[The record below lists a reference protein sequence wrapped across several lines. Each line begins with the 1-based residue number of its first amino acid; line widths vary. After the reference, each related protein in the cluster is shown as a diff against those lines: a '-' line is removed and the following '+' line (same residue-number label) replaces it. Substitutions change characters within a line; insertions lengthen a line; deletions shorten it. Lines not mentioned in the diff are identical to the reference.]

1 LPGAAALSKS
11 EVARPAQRKG
21 EISGAKL
28 LEIAADL
35 FRRQGYVSTT
45 MRDIADAAGMKA
57 GSLYYHFSA
66 KDEILGQVLA
76 RSIEA
81 AIDGFRKAMA
91 AVSADADFR
100 LRFTAAVTAHIR
112 TVHEFGNY
120 THASRNLL
128 THVPASAREKHRA
141 MRAEYDGLWRD
152 LMRQG
157 EEAGEIASP
166 LPAGVVRQFLLG
178 ALNWT
183 TEWADPG
190 RKNFDELGAIASQLF
205 LNALARPIPQPGPKD
220 PT

>member
-1 LPGAAALSKS
+1 LSKS

-66 KDEILGQVLA
+66 KDEILGQVLS

-81 AIDGFRKAMA
+81 AIDGFRKAMG

-205 LNALARPIPQPGPKD
+205 LNALALPIIPPAPKD

>member
-1 LPGAAALSKS
+1 
-11 EVARPAQRKG
+11 
-21 EISGAKL
+21 
-28 LEIAADL
+28 
-35 FRRQGYVSTT
+35 

-205 LNALARPIPQPGPKD
+205 LNALALPIIPPASKD

>member
-1 LPGAAALSKS
+1 LSNSAAA
-11 EVARPAQRKG
+11 RPSPRKG

-45 MRDIADAAGMKA
+45 MRDIADVAGMKA

-66 KDEILGQVLA
+66 KDEILGQVLS

-81 AIDGFRKAMA
+81 AIDGFRAAMA
-91 AVSADADFR
+91 AVPADADFR
-100 LRFTAAVTAHIR
+100 CRFRAAVTAHLR

-128 THVPASAREKHRA
+128 THVPAAARENHRA
-141 MRAEYDGLWRD
+141 RRAEYDNMWGE

-157 EEAGEIASP
+157 EAAGEVASP
-166 LPAGVVRQFLLG
+166 LPSGVVRQFLLG

-205 LNALARPIPQPGPKD
+205 LNALALPMTPPGPKD

>member
-1 LPGAAALSKS
+1 
-11 EVARPAQRKG
+11 
-21 EISGAKL
+21 
-28 LEIAADL
+28 
-35 FRRQGYVSTT
+35 

-81 AIDGFRKAMA
+81 AIDGFRKAMG

-141 MRAEYDGLWRD
+141 MRAEYDGR
-152 LMRQG
+152 
-157 EEAGEIASP
+157 
-166 LPAGVVRQFLLG
+166 GV
-178 ALNWT
+178 
-183 TEWADPG
+183 
-190 RKNFDELGAIASQLF
+190 I
-205 LNALARPIPQPGPKD
+205 
-220 PT
+220 